1 MATNLEKLQ
10 AAFLKGLNL
19 SSIEQLPAL
28 RLKESP
34 NWDSVGH
41 IALIAEIEDTF
52 GLDLEVEDMFEIT
65 TFDAA
70 IDVLRDNYNLDFDV

>member
-41 IALIAEIEDTF
+41 IALIAEIEDAF
-52 GLDLEVEDMFEIT
+52 ELNLEVEDMFEIT
-65 TFDAA
+65 TFNAA
-70 IDVLRDNYNLDFDV
+70 IEILRDNYNLDFDV